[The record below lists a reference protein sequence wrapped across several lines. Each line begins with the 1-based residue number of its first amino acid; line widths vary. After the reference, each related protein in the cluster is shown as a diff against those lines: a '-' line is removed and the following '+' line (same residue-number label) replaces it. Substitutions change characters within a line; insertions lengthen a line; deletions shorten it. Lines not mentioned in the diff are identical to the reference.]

1 MYCVW
6 CGKFYYTLSPF
17 CPYCGHDNSDS
28 LFEEEDSSA
37 ESKAGEDPC
46 AHDNE
51 DGDSF
56 GR

>member
-17 CPYCGHDNSDS
+17 CPYCGHDNSDF
-28 LFEEEDSSA
+28 LFGEDSSP
-37 ESKAGEDPC
+37 ESKAGENPC